1 MTSNE
6 FLTSGQTITFYCDE
20 DSSAIRS
27 VQQIE
32 LVPNCFLLLIM
43 KSVIQNIISSY
54 ALLTCWIPQTL
65 FIRVKRLT
73 IYQLLINEKFYL

>member
-1 MTSNE
+1 M
-6 FLTSGQTITFYCDE
+6 
-20 DSSAIRS
+20 
-27 VQQIE
+27 QQIE

-54 ALLTCWIPQTL
+54 ALLPRWIPQTL

-73 IYQLLINEKFYL
+73 IYQLLINEKFYLWCFRFT